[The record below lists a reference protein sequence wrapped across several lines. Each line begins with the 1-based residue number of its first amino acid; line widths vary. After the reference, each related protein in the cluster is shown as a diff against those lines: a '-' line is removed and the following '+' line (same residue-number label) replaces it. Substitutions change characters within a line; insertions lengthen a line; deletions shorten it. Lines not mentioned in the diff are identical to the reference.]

1 MQKQTPWGL
10 FVGSEEEC
18 EEFIHEMQRRTG
30 FGLKEKK
37 PDDAEPE
44 EENEPD
50 PAELEEKTAEEP
62 APKKKRPAPR
72 RTVSRK

>member
-18 EEFIHEMQRRTG
+18 EEFIREMQRRE
-30 FGLKEKK
+30 GLNKTE
-37 PDDAEPE
+37 PEPAEPE
-44 EENEPD
+44 EDEQET
-50 PAELEEKTAEEP
+50 ETAEEP